1 MKCDFYF
8 ITHSKRITKK
18 ESVCTK
24 GLQNSI
30 FIIVI
35 FLIEA
40 DRITA
45 SFLTYVGR
53 HDIDDPDV
61 KN

>member
-18 ESVCTK
+18 RVCVQRVYK
-24 GLQNSI
+24 GSI

-53 HDIDDPDV
+53 HDIDGP
-61 KN
+61 